1 MKTASVNSKSFISGG
16 YRIDP
21 DIYLSEGAQVR
32 KDWKLSV
39 GANATFI
46 NNKLTK
52 LPDINKENGII
63 SGSKKYM
70 EGHSIYDFWLRQWW
84 GVDPETGDGLWIF
97 DAENNTDDKG
107 NISASAKKTLVERDG
122 QTLTNS
128 YAYAKYDYSGSAVPK
143 VYGGFNVKVGYK
155 AFDLQAVFSYA
166 VGGKTLDTNYATMMG
181 MANLG
186 YAISPD
192 LMRAWRSVLGSRI
205 ISAM

>member
-1 MKTASVNSKSFISGG
+1 ME
-16 YRIDP
+16 IDLNYQIL
-21 DIYLSEGAQVR
+21 DR

-128 YAYAKYDYSGSAVPK
+128 YSYAKYDYSGSAVPK

-155 AFDLQAVFSYA
+155 AFDL
-166 VGGKTLDTNYATMMG
+166 
-181 MANLG
+181 
-186 YAISPD
+186 
-192 LMRAWRSVLGSRI
+192 
-205 ISAM
+205 